1 MRSWW
6 RKLDPPEGG
15 GGAYKT
21 TAEAECESEFRLE
34 SLEPRLLLSAD
45 PISAELARL
54 VQDDAQANDV
64 AAIIQE
70 IDNVAETHAAEQSE
84 SGRDRLDVVWPKGWH
99 TASDEVEATD
109 VQKVVT
115 SVERGRID
123 LHSVVADLVAKVIKL
138 HDASQAGAAP
148 VDLVVGIK
156 ANSYTHQE
164 VNQAAVDESS
174 GVESNYAAAET
185 VELHDA
191 SQAGAAP
198 VDLVVGIKANSYIY
212 QEFNQTTVDES
223 SGVESDHTVSQ
234 KLLNHVLDE
243 VIQSF
248 SASPLA
254 GWLDN
259 LSIQVADLEG
269 DLVAELRGDTLF
281 IDINAAGNGWFI
293 DPVLLASLTQVTDV
307 HASVETGSVVAEHQT
322 NYALSLANTLLDSE
336 SHPSV
341 GKDEA
346 SPIVTADDEDAYTM
360 PSANSHSAG
369 DTEGRAEV
377 PALGTSNITQ
387 DNELLGVGNTTYN
400 LSGTSGSNGSV
411 SHESDDLLLQVS
423 DLVSEALGIADSGSG
438 NSDSY
443 LVISNLAAVLRLQQN
458 NRSSRS
464 ELNRE
469 TIKTGEVGTSDAAQ
483 VSLNIESDTLP
494 STDRGNDSEARAPP
508 VIQQVT
514 NNSED
519 QASDAALQG
528 AAVVSAPLD
537 EAVVSASLDE
547 SVVSASLDEIPNPA
561 PSDAS
566 LPGAEPVAD
575 AMPRAPPADDAD
587 MPRAPPTDDAM
598 PRAPPVDADT
608 AEYLLFDGA
617 AVTSTD
623 NTNTI
628 TSQQLYLLFQQAL
641 RLWSE
646 TTLSTE
652 QLDWLNALTVQIS
665 DLSGGILGKAQ
676 GDTIYIDTD
685 AAGYG
690 WFVDPTPGD
699 SSECG
704 VALTAY
710 RLAAGAG
717 SDAFGRVDLLT
728 VLFHEIGHVLG
739 FSHEDGPAVMA
750 EVL

>member
-64 AAIIQE
+64 AAISQE

-156 ANSYTHQE
+156 ANSY
-164 VNQAAVDESS
+164 
-174 GVESNYAAAET
+174 
-185 VELHDA
+185 
-191 SQAGAAP
+191 
-198 VDLVVGIKANSYIY
+198 IY

-234 KLLNHVLDE
+234 KLLDQVLDE

-387 DNELLGVGNTTYN
+387 DNELLGVGDTTYN

-547 SVVSASLDEIPNPA
+547 SVVSASQN
-561 PSDAS
+561 
-566 LPGAEPVAD
+566 
-575 AMPRAPPADDAD
+575 
-587 MPRAPPTDDAM
+587 
-598 PRAPPVDADT
+598 
-608 AEYLLFDGA
+608 Y
-617 AVTSTD
+617 
-623 NTNTI
+623 
-628 TSQQLYLLFQQAL
+628 
-641 RLWSE
+641 
-646 TTLSTE
+646 
-652 QLDWLNALTVQIS
+652 
-665 DLSGGILGKAQ
+665 
-676 GDTIYIDTD
+676 
-685 AAGYG
+685 
-690 WFVDPTPGD
+690 
-699 SSECG
+699 
-704 VALTAY
+704 
-710 RLAAGAG
+710 
-717 SDAFGRVDLLT
+717 
-728 VLFHEIGHVLG
+728 
-739 FSHEDGPAVMA
+739 
-750 EVL
+750 